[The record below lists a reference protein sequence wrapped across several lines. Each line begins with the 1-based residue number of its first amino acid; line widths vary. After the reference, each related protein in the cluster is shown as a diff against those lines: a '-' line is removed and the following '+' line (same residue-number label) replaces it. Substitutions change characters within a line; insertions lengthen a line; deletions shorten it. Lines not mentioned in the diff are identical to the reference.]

1 MDRPTVI
8 IQPPITWPS
17 AYGSSR
23 GPFVSHRLAS
33 MDDAQGDSSF
43 HTEASDI
50 SLNGFSVRTLADV
63 YIIPIKRKELT

>member
-1 MDRPTVI
+1 
-8 IQPPITWPS
+8 
-17 AYGSSR
+17 
-23 GPFVSHRLAS
+23 